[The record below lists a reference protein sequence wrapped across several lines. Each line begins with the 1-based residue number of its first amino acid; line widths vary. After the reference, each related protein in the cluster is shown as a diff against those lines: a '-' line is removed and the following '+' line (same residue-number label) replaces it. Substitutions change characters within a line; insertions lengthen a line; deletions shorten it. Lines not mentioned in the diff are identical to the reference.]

1 MFLSFIKCLHD
12 IYIYIWISINKSGKI
27 YLGGEEMSN
36 KELKV
41 LLLILADLIEKCKNT
56 AEAAKLI
63 RAKANDL

>member
-1 MFLSFIKCLHD
+1 
-12 IYIYIWISINKSGKI
+12 
-27 YLGGEEMSN
+27 MSN